1 MDWHQQIRDN
11 PALILS
17 VDQNQV
23 TNLDALIAVAKE
35 PNLVL
40 KLSERLATH
49 EVKLKA
55 IEQEPA
61 LVSKVSERPGLSD
74 DEVVDLWLEAAFCQ
88 ADVLSELEAAGIP
101 DHVKVRIYE
110 QRCCTDGRNI
120 EDVPEKRITE
130 ALVLKA
136 VYARQGVLLDRV
148 NVSSQ
153 VLTPAVKDT
162 LIETEQYSI
171 ALDVARGLLGYAD
184 LEGILKVK
192 PALLHDL
199 ETGRRVNANPFGVQ
213 YHNAGF
219 DKLVLSSQE
228 KNDLRTI
235 AVARDRAAIGWI
247 PEDELTQALV
257 SAAVAGNHES
267 AAAMPAN
274 RRVLAMLAHATTCR
288 EHFFF
293 PGSLHDAIEW
303 MLSEDK
309 AVMMLGL
316 VVVGTYPLASVEES
330 LRDEDPDFRKHLHL
344 VFDEADLLRSFPED
358 DKLATDLL
366 INGFSL

>member
-1 MDWHQQIRDN
+1 MYWHQQIRDN

-17 VDQNQV
+17 VDQNEV
-23 TNLDALIAVAKE
+23 SSVDALVAVTSD
-35 PNLVL
+35 PSLVL
-40 KLSERLATH
+40 KLPEGLATL

-55 IEQEPA
+55 IEQEPG
-61 LVSKVSERPGLSD
+61 LVVQISESPGLSD

-120 EDVPEKRITE
+120 EDVPETRITE

-136 VYARQGVLLDRV
+136 VYARQGGLLDRV

-153 VLTPAVKDT
+153 VLTFAVKDA

-171 ALDVARGLLGYAD
+171 ALDVARSLLGYTD
-184 LEGILKVK
+184 LVGILKVK

-199 ETGRRVNANPFGVQ
+199 ETGRRVNAKPFEVQ
-213 YHNAGF
+213 CHNAGF
-219 DKLVLSSQE
+219 DKLVLSPKE
-228 KNDLRTI
+228 KNDLRVI

-247 PEDELTQALV
+247 PEDELTQAMV

-267 AAAMPAN
+267 AASMPAN
-274 RRVLAMLAHATTCR
+274 RRVLSMLAHATTAR

-303 MLSEDK
+303 MISEDK
-309 AVMMLGL
+309 SVMMLGL
-316 VVVGTYPLASVEES
+316 AVVGTYPLASVAEL

-358 DKLATDLL
+358 DKLATELL